1 MDILGVD
8 EKEEWVDSEGWNNE
22 GRFDLREKWSCLAFS
37 KIFIQVF
44 YHSNNLCANLREK
57 KRFSV

>member
-44 YHSNNLCANLREK
+44 ITQIIYMLICEKK